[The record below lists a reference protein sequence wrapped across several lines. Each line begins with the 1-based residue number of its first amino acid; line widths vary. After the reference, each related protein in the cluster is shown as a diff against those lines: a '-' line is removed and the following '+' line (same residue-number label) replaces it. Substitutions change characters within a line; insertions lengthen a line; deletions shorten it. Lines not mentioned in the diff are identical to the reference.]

1 MSANTATTQPYPVI
15 QPPYLPLTAR
25 SMPSRP
31 QPPLARTQPVRQT
44 NDNVPNTP
52 EELRAWKRQNAEAMK
67 ILDKTTPEF
76 H

>member
-1 MSANTATTQPYPVI
+1 V
-15 QPPYLPLTAR
+15 
-25 SMPSRP
+25 
-31 QPPLARTQPVRQT
+31 ARTS
-44 NDNVPNTP
+44 DNVPKTP